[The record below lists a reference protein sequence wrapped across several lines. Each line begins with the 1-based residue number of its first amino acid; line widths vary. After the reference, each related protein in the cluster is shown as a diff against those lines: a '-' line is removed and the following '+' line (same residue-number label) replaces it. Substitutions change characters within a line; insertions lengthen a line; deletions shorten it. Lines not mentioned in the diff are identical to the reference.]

1 MKCYLLLILLL
12 SSGFALQAQSQRVL
26 LESKDEIVAQA
37 TKELDSA
44 MLAPSGELYLFGQ
57 KQKLSGEYTL
67 QLTIREKGQVVSVF
81 VVDKKDGNIPSQN
94 SLKDRILNFRFSFKM
109 PKKKDYKF
117 TYTFKF

>member
-1 MKCYLLLILLL
+1 MKCYLLFILLL

-37 TKELDSA
+37 TKELDSV
-44 MLAPSGELYLFGQ
+44 MLAPKGELYLFGQ

-109 PKKKDYKF
+109 PKKKDFKF